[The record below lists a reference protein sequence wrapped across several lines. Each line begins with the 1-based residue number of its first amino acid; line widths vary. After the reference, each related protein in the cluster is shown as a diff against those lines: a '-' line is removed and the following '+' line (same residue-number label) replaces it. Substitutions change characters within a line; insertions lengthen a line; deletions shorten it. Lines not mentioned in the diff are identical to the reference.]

1 MRTLTLFTIWLF
13 ASPAFAAHPCVRGF
27 EPRAEKRAVGVETIH
42 KAGSQVITI
51 LLPMPAPG
59 TLVLDLNAMTVRS
72 SYPERFAMSD
82 GTINA
87 AFITV
92 DTSPRSRLS
101 HCVEEL
107 AREVQKEAG
116 GKEAQLSLLKD
127 FLSSYLREVPEDY
140 SFPWDPAR
148 ERRLPKEFAEAA
160 NLSAGHFPLATSLT
174 HPAVPL
180 ESFLKAGKGACLQ
193 KVMLTSLVMKELGL
207 EHRVRAGGTG
217 DAGHMWIELPDGR
230 HLDPTWGL
238 LMKPSRAGAGPG
250 WFLMDRTYLFENQF
264 FPVAVD

>member
-1 MRTLTLFTIWLF
+1 MRISTLFSLLL
-13 ASPAFAAHPCVRGF
+13 SLPAFAGHPCVRGF
-27 EPRAEKRAVGVETIH
+27 EPRIEKRAVGVETIH
-42 KAGSQVITI
+42 KAGAQIITI

-59 TLVLDLNAMTVRS
+59 ARVLDLNAMTTRS
-72 SYPERFAMSD
+72 SYPELFTMSD

-101 HCVEEL
+101 HCITEL
-107 AREVQKEAG
+107 ANEVRREARG
-116 GKEAQLSLLKD
+116 GEAQLSLLQD
-127 FLSSYLREVPEDY
+127 FVSRHLKEVPEDY
-140 SFPWDPAR
+140 SFPWDPSR

-160 NLSAGHFPLATSLT
+160 ELAPGHYPLATSLS

-180 ESFLKAGKGACLQ
+180 ESFLKAGRGACLP

-217 DAGHMWIELPDGR
+217 DSGHMWIELPDGR
-230 HLDPTWGL
+230 HLDPTWRL
-238 LMKPSRAGAGPG
+238 LQRPSRAGAGPG

-264 FPVAVD
+264 FPVAVE